1 MSRAEV
7 AGPDGRA
14 GAAGAGPDGRASA
27 AGVGPRGRESAITAP
42 VPEDGTGG
50 GGPGGGGPGGGRAV
64 SLAWTLGLFRSEL
77 SLTFRR
83 WRTLALL
90 AVLAAVPVLVGIAV
104 RIETSDGG
112 TVGGGGP
119 DGGGGPAFIAQVT
132 NNGLFLVFTALAAT
146 LPFFLP
152 MAIGVVAGDAIAGEA
167 SAGTLRYLLVA
178 PAGRT
183 RLLLAKYASAL
194 AFCLV
199 ATLVVAVSALAVGA
213 LLFPLGEVTT
223 ISGTRISFA
232 DGLLRA
238 LLIAL
243 VVAASLIGVAA
254 LGLFVSTLTSSGIA
268 AMATTVGLL
277 ITVQIVDQIP
287 QLHAIHPYLFSHY
300 WLSFA
305 DLMREPVYWDDLV
318 KNLGL
323 QALYAGVFGSAAWA
337 RFGTKDIAS

>member
-7 AGPDGRA
+7 AQTVR
-14 GAAGAGPDGRASA
+14 
-27 AGVGPRGRESAITAP
+27 P
-42 VPEDGTGG
+42 VSP
-50 GGPGGGGPGGGRAV
+50 
-64 SLAWTLGLFRSEL
+64 LWTFGLLRSEL
-77 SLTFRR
+77 TTTFRR

-90 AVLAAVPVLVGIAV
+90 AVLAGVPVLVGIA
-104 RIETSDGG
+104 IKMETSDGSSP
-112 TVGGGGP
+112 GG
-119 DGGGGPAFIAQVT
+119 GGGGPAFISQIS

-167 SAGTLRYLLVA
+167 NAGTLRYLLVA
-178 PAGRT
+178 PAGRS
-183 RLLLAKYASAL
+183 RLLLTKYATVVI
-194 AFCLV
+194 FCLA
-199 ATLVVAVSALAVGA
+199 ATLVVAASALTVGA
-213 LLFPLGEVTT
+213 LLFPLGDLTT

-232 DGLLRA
+232 EGLGRA

-254 LGLFVSTLTSSGIA
+254 LGLFVSTLTGSGIA

-277 ITVQIVDQIP
+277 ITVQILDQIP
-287 QLHAIHPYLFSHY
+287 QLHALQPYFFSHY

-305 DLMREPVYWDDLV
+305 DLMREPVYWDDLT

-323 QALYAGVFGSAAWA
+323 QALYAVVFGSAAWA
-337 RFGTKDIAS
+337 RFTTKDITA

>member
-1 MSRAEV
+1 MSQAEAV
-7 AGPDGRA
+7 RQG
-14 GAAGAGPDGRASA
+14 GAIG
-27 AGVGPRGRESAITAP
+27 
-42 VPEDGTGG
+42 GTRKIS
-50 GGPGGGGPGGGRAV
+50 P
-64 SLAWTLGLFRSEL
+64 LWTFGLLRSEL
-77 SLTFRR
+77 LTTFRR

-104 RIETSDGG
+104 KIETSGDGS
-112 TVGGGGP
+112 TGGGGP
-119 DGGGGPAFIAQVT
+119 QGSGPAFISQIT

-152 MAIGVVAGDAIAGEA
+152 MAIGVIAGDAIAGEA

-183 RLLLAKYASAL
+183 RLLLTKYATTMV
-194 AFCLV
+194 FCLG
-199 ATLVVAVSALAVGA
+199 ATLVVAVSALTVGA
-213 LLFPLGEVTT
+213 LLFPVGDLTT
-223 ISGTRISFA
+223 ISGTQISFA
-232 DGLLRA
+232 EGLGRA

-254 LGLFVSTLTSSGIA
+254 LGLFVSTLTNSGIA

-277 ITVQIVDQIP
+277 ITVQILDQIP
-287 QLHAIHPYLFSHY
+287 QLHAIQPYFFSHY

-318 KNLGL
+318 KNLGI
-323 QALYAGVFGSAAWA
+323 QALYAAVFGSAAWA
-337 RFGTKDIAS
+337 RFTAKDVTA